1 MCVFPDLAP
10 AAVSGSPNEAPAENR
25 GKPWLLPF
33 TPPSAR
39 SSEGSAAPGIN
50 APAEPSVP
58 VPDDPELSPVQGAPG
73 TDSKKKTPKAK
84 KSGESRPDEKSR
96 NAKSPDGQSRKEDA
110 TPSTP
115 PRVPPNMAAEMS
127 PRELEMQRR
136 GIVRAEIRPSRP
148 MLLSAPYPGTLVSVN
163 VHDGEEVT
171 TGQVL
176 AVFDS
181 RHAQRELEEARQA
194 MADAVERVQDMREF
208 SVRDQEAARELLARH
223 ADKVREAEEHLDM
236 TDLSSP
242 FTGRVMEVRASAG
255 QHLKRGETVVELA
268 EEGDLQ
274 IIATVPSTWVSNLS
288 RGHIIWV
295 WVDETAKSYEA
306 EFVRFGG
313 KVNSAA
319 GSIRAYARFA
329 TPPPEL
335 LPGMSGRA
343 DFFPKS
349 SK

>member
-1 MCVFPDLAP
+1 MCAFPNPAP
-10 AAVSGSPNEAPAENR
+10 AAGSGTLNEAPAENR

-39 SSEGSAAPGIN
+39 SSEVSAPPGIN
-50 APAEPSVP
+50 APAQPSVP
-58 VPDDPELSPVQGAPG
+58 VPDDPELSPVQRAPV

-84 KSGESRPDEKSR
+84 SGDKRPDDKNR
-96 NAKSPDGQSRKEDA
+96 NAGSQDGQSRKDEVPA
-110 TPSTP
+110 SAPA
-115 PRVPPNMAAEMS
+115 RVPPNMAAEMS
-127 PRELEMQRR
+127 PKELEMQRR

-176 AVFDS
+176 AVFDP

-194 MADAVERVQDMREF
+194 MTDAVERVQRMREF
-208 SVRDQEAARELLARH
+208 SVKDQEAARELLARH
-223 ADKVREAEEHLDM
+223 ADKVREAEERLAM

-242 FTGRVMEVRASAG
+242 FAGRVMEVRASAG

-313 KVNSAA
+313 KVNSAS

-329 TPPPEL
+329 DPPPEL